1 MQLEKGEH
9 RFLAVLESYSDAEAT
24 VIIQKAGQKV
34 TLSLEVANSDEIEIA
49 EQSHD
54 TTISFKSGKKIIVCE
69 TYSEIIAKVIEYKRN
84 CQLKLPEI
92 E

>member
-1 MQLEKGEH
+1 M
-9 RFLAVLESYSDAEAT
+9 
-24 VIIQKAGQKV
+24 IILTKIDNSKI
-34 TLSLEVANSDEIEIA
+34 LINSDEIEIA